1 MPLYALARSAWGYI
15 LLDARGLVGISA
27 RLDGAVPWGGA
38 DLLSRLVRRM
48 PPQLRRAESDLR
60 KLALARCR
68 PAGLARML
76 ARHLPEGF
84 AALNVGHTNLSARSL
99 RGLRRGG
106 AGRIAVLVHDVIPLD
121 FPHYQRPGTPEAF
134 RARLQRVR
142 AHADLILYNSTDTR
156 IRAEARMRDWGWVP
170 EGVVAP
176 LGVEVAKP
184 GTLPPGIDPERPYF
198 VALGTIEPRKGHDLL
213 LDVWD
218 AMGAAA
224 PGLVICGARGW
235 NNRAVFDRLDRLPP
249 DSPVREMAG
258 LDDGQIAALLSHA
271 RGLLFPSRA
280 EGYGLPPI
288 EAAALGVP
296 VVSTDLP
303 SVREILGNIPVYV
316 KESDRYQWHD
326 AVKTLAEGPRR
337 AREAAS
343 DAGFLP
349 PSWEDHFN
357 IVLRVT

>member
-1 MPLYALARSAWGYI
+1 MPLFGLARSAWGYI
-15 LLDARGLVGISA
+15 LLDAQGLAGIAA
-27 RLDGAVPWGGA
+27 RLDGAVPWGRP

-48 PPQLRRAESDLR
+48 SPQLRRAESDLR
-60 KLALARCR
+60 RLALARCR
-68 PAGLARML
+68 PTGLARML
-76 ARHLPEGF
+76 ARHLPAGF

-106 AGRIAVLVHDVIPLD
+106 AARIAVLIHDVIPLE
-121 FPHYQRPGTPEAF
+121 FPQYQRPGTPEVF
-134 RARLQRVR
+134 RAKLKRVR
-142 AHADLILYNSTDTR
+142 AHADLILYNSEDTR
-156 IRAEARMRDWGWVP
+156 VRTEARMRDWGPVP
-170 EGVVAP
+170 AGVVAH
-176 LGVEVAKP
+176 LGVELAAP
-184 GTLPPGIDPERPYF
+184 GALPEGIDPDRPYF
-198 VALGTIEPRKGHDLL
+198 VVLGTIEPRKGHDLL

-218 AMGAAA
+218 AMGAEA

-249 DSPVREMAG
+249 GGPVREMPG
-258 LDDGQIAALLSHA
+258 LDDGQIAALLSQS

-296 VVSTDLP
+296 VASADLP

-326 AVKTLAEGPRR
+326 AIKTLAEGPGRP
-337 AREAAS
+337 REAAS
-343 DAGFLP
+343 DAEFVP
-349 PSWEDHFN
+349 PSWEEHFN
-357 IVLRVT
+357 IVLRLT

>member
-1 MPLYALARSAWGYI
+1 
-15 LLDARGLVGISA
+15 
-27 RLDGAVPWGGA
+27 
-38 DLLSRLVRRM
+38 
-48 PPQLRRAESDLR
+48 
-60 KLALARCR
+60 
-68 PAGLARML
+68 ML
-76 ARHLPEGF
+76 ARHLPAGF
-84 AALNVGHTNLSARSL
+84 AYLNVGHTNLSARSL

-134 RARLQRVR
+134 RAMLQRVR
-142 AHADLILYNSTDTR
+142 AHADLVIYNSADTR
-156 IRAEARMRDWGWVP
+156 ARTETRMRDWGPVP
-170 EGVVAP
+170 EGVVAH
-176 LGVEVAKP
+176 LGVEVAAP
-184 GTLPPGIDPERPYF
+184 GTLPPGFDPERPYF

-218 AMGAAA
+218 GMDAGAEV

-235 NNRAVFDRLDRLPP
+235 NNRAVFDRLDRLPRGG
-249 DSPVREMAG
+249 PVREMPG
-258 LDDGQIAALLSHA
+258 LDDGQIAALLSRS

-326 AVKTLAEGPRR
+326 AVKTLAEGPGR

-349 PSWEDHFN
+349 PSWEAHFN